1 MVVYLDLVM
10 ILNCLS
16 DALAL
21 YVTARLSAFPLRWK
35 RLLVGAIAGG
45 AYGVVAVLPGF
56 SFLTSCITQM
66 IAAIFLVWFVFGKET
81 AFLRLCLLFYILS
94 CTIGGAML
102 AISQYM
108 QTDGFVKELKT
119 LDWKVFILVGVIC
132 YIVLSIIFRGGVKHT
147 IRDQVC
153 RVHISIDDKKTV
165 LYALHDTGHT
175 LCDPYDGTPVLTVWY
190 QALDLFWTQE
200 EKAVFDKLAIRGSA
214 WCAEEL
220 GKISPGK
227 FRLLPYRAV
236 GVECAMLLCVHAD
249 AVCIDGERYEKMT
262 LALSPTS
269 VSDGEG
275 YTALW
280 GGERKRKA
288 DNVVSDE
295 SIIASNSIMAGAYS
309 SK

>member
-10 ILNCLS
+10 VLNCLS

-21 YVTARLSAFPLRWK
+21 YITARLSGFPLRRK
-35 RLLVGAIAGG
+35 RLVIGSLLGD
-45 AYGVVAVLPGF
+45 AYGVVAILPGF
-56 SFLTSCITQM
+56 AFLANFFSQILAV
-66 IAAIFLVWFVFGKET
+66 ISIVWLVFGKEKV
-81 AFLRLCLLFYILS
+81 FLRLCILFYILS

-102 AISQYM
+102 AISQYI
-108 QTDGFVKELKT
+108 QTKGLHKGLEA
-119 LDWKVFILVGVIC
+119 LDWKAFLLVGSIC
-132 YIVLSIIFRGGVKHT
+132 YIVLSIIFRGGAKHT
-147 IRDQVC
+147 TRDQIC
-153 RVHISIDDKKTV
+153 RVAVLIDDKKTV

-175 LCDPYDGTPVLTVWY
+175 LCDPYSGTPVLTVWY

-200 EKAVFDKLAIRGSA
+200 EKRIFSKLAICGSIR
-214 WCAEEL
+214 CAEEL

-236 GVECAMLLCVHAD
+236 GVECAMLLCVQAD
-249 AVCIDGERYEKMT
+249 AVWIDGERYEKMT
-262 LALSPTS
+262 LALSPTP

-280 GGERKRKA
+280 GGERKGKA
-288 DNVVSDE
+288 DHVVSDE
-295 SIIASNSIMAGAYS
+295 SVIASDFTMAGACS